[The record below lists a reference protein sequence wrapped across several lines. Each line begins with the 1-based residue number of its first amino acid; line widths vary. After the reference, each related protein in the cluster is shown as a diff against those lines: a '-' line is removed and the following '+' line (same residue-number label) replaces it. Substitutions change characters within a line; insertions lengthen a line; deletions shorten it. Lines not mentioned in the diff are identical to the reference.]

1 MSNFKDMC
9 AAFVTHQDRIHAY
22 FRTMHNQ
29 ARAFRDGYA
38 KAIQAP
44 TDQYE
49 GDNGWAEYVR
59 LLSIQDNEF
68 GDASPRLFREMDADQ
83 IVWFGLAVT
92 VERNRATTPKRVY
105 TERVGLKWLANAVEV
120 HLPEIDAVI
129 VVPRDGEVADYADA
143 YAAITKA
150 IMDDLAFDPLAT

>member
-1 MSNFKDMC
+1 
-9 AAFVTHQDRIHAY
+9 
-22 FRTMHNQ
+22 
-29 ARAFRDGYA
+29 
-38 KAIQAP
+38 
-44 TDQYE
+44 
-49 GDNGWAEYVR
+49 
-59 LLSIQDNEF
+59 
-68 GDASPRLFREMDADQ
+68 MDADQ